1 MLFEFNSPDRN
12 GESTVQTTMI
22 ARRARSRWMAAF
34 AAFGV
39 GLTLTGCDFDVIN
52 PGPVE
57 DRFLDSSDAHDA
69 VVAGIARMFADGLD
83 NVAMTGGAVVRE
95 TFPAGSTGS
104 FGISSFQQQGIIFYD
119 DTHVEWTEQ
128 QRARWMAE
136 DAVRRFSES
145 EDVADVNSYGPAA
158 EAALWAGYA
167 NRLLGENYCEAI
179 IDGGD
184 AQPRSAFLER
194 AEEWF
199 TRAAQIGAASGKST
213 VVNAANAGRASVRV
227 DLGNWAGA
235 VADAASVP
243 AGFVFQASYNALD
256 SEQFNR
262 MFWAGAGQPYRSF
275 SVWNTQ
281 WEDYY
286 SETGDPRVAWKWFSI
301 NDESQEFDGTEPPAD
316 LSLAGVGDAGVSIV
330 RPVLP
335 DEKVPHFI
343 QKKYPREASNINL
356 SSKWEMNLIVAEN
369 HLRNGDFASAVQLM
383 NTRRADLGLDPLAP
397 ATLNEAWTLFKRE
410 RGAELWLEGRRMFD
424 LTRWAADGTP
434 GDLHPKEIL
443 GGSESFLKVASR
455 AGEANRCYP
464 IPRGERESN
473 PNLSL
478 TP

>member
-1 MLFEFNSPDRN
+1 MHATKTSRPL
-12 GESTVQTTMI
+12 T
-22 ARRARSRWMAAF
+22 RRAMALAM
-34 AAFGV
+34 FGLTV
-39 GLTLTGCDFDVIN
+39 GLVGCDFDVIN

-57 DRFLDSSDAHDA
+57 DRFLDNSDAHEA
-69 VVAGIARMFADGLD
+69 VIAGVARMFADGLD
-83 NVAMTGGAVVRE
+83 NVAMTSGAVVRE

-119 DTHVEWTEQ
+119 DAHVEWTEQ

-145 EDVADVNSYGPAA
+145 DDVADVNSYGPAA
-158 EAALWAGYA
+158 QAALWAGYA
-167 NRLLGENYCEAI
+167 NRLLGENYCEAV
-179 IDGGD
+179 IDGGN
-184 AQPRSAFLER
+184 ALPRSAFFER

-199 TRAAQIGAASGKST
+199 GRAAQIGQSAGLSDVVSAAY
-213 VVNAANAGRASVRV
+213 AGRASVRL
-227 DLGNWAGA
+227 DQGNWSGA
-235 VADAASVP
+235 VADAGLVP
-243 AGFVFQASYNALD
+243 AGFVFQAEYNTLD

-262 MFWAGAGQPYRSF
+262 MYWAGAGQPYRSF

-286 SETGDPRVAWKWFSI
+286 SETGDPRVAWEWFSI
-301 NDESQEFDGTEPPAD
+301 SDESQRFDGTEPPAD

-330 RPVLP
+330 APVLP

-343 QKKYPREASNINL
+343 QQKYPREAANITL

-369 HLRNGDFASAVQLM
+369 HLRGGDFQSAMALL
-383 NTRRADLGLDPLAP
+383 NERRAGLGLDPLAP
-397 ATLNEAWTLFKRE
+397 ANLTEAWTLFKRE
-410 RGAELWLEGRRMFD
+410 RGAELWLEARRMWD

-434 GDLHPKEIL
+434 GDLHPKEVL
-443 GGSESFLKVASR
+443 GGAESFLTVASR